1 MDDRS
6 EKVSALIV
14 ATFSSFLTPFMASSI
29 NIALPAIQKEFHA
42 DTVRLS
48 WVATAYLLATAISLV
63 PFGRL
68 GDIYGRKKIF
78 LWGMYLFTA
87 TSLLSAFSLSV
98 PMLIFFRIF
107 LGVGSAMVFATRMA
121 ILTSVF
127 PPGERGSALGINVA
141 AVYAGLSCGPFFG
154 GIVTQHL
161 SWRSL
166 FVLPIPLCGLVI
178 FLIIRKLKGEWA
190 EAKGEFFDLKGAAIY
205 GITLLAL
212 IYGISRLPSVLS
224 FTLVLFGVAGLVVYV
239 KWELSIPHPV
249 FEVALFRTNR
259 VFAFSC
265 LAALIHYS
273 ATFAVTFMM
282 SLYLQ
287 YIKAMTPQMAGTV
300 LMAQPLMMAFFS
312 PFAGKLSDRI
322 EPRII
327 ASAGMALMAVGLIL
341 LIRIGQGT
349 PVSLIVPCLLMLGFG
364 YGLFS
369 SPNMNAI
376 MSSVEK
382 KFYGIAAGSVATMR
396 LLGQMF
402 SMGIATL
409 ILALFIGRVEIAPHL
424 YPAFIK
430 SVKTAFIIFA
440 ILCCGGIILSLA
452 RGSLRPGGQD

>member
-1 MDDRS
+1 MDDRGV
-6 EKVSALIV
+6 KTSALIV
-14 ATFSSFLTPFMASSI
+14 ATFSSFLTPFMGASI
-29 NIALPAIQKEFHA
+29 NIALPAIQKELHIDA
-42 DTVRLS
+42 VLMS

-87 TSLLSAFSLSV
+87 ASLLSAFSVSV
-98 PMLIFFRIF
+98 TMLIFFRIF
-107 LGVGSAMVFATRMA
+107 QGVGSAMIFSTRMA

-127 PPGERGSALGINVA
+127 PPGERGSVLGINVA

-154 GIVTQHL
+154 GILTQHL
-161 SWRSL
+161 SWRSIFL
-166 FVLPIPLCGLVI
+166 VPLPLCLFVI

-190 EAKGEFFDLKGAAIY
+190 EAEGETFDLKGSFIY
-205 GITLLAL
+205 GFTLVAM

-224 FTLVLFGVAGLVVYV
+224 IVLVLIGVAGLILFI
-239 KWELSIPHPV
+239 KWEMSIPYPV
-249 FEVALFRTNR
+249 FKISLFQTNR
-259 VFAFSC
+259 IFAFSC

-287 YIKAMTPQMAGTV
+287 YIKALTPQMAGFV
-300 LMAQPLMMAFFS
+300 LMSQPVMMALFS
-312 PFAGKLSDRI
+312 PFSGKMSDRI

-327 ASAGMALMAVGLIL
+327 ASSGMALMVIGLVF
-341 LIRIGQGT
+341 LIRIGQDT
-349 PVSLIVPCLLMLGFG
+349 PISYIVPCLLILGFG
-364 YGLFS
+364 YALFS

-382 KFYGIAAGSVATMR
+382 KYYGIAAGSVATMR

-409 ILALFIGRVEIAPHL
+409 ILALFIGRVEISPEH

-430 SVKTAFIIFA
+430 SVKTAFIVFTV
-440 ILCCGGIILSLA
+440 LCCGGIVLSMA
-452 RGSLRPGGQD
+452 RGKLRQET

>member
-1 MDDRS
+1 MDDRG
-6 EKVSALIV
+6 EKASALV
-14 ATFSSFLTPFMASSI
+14 LATFSSFLTPFMGSSI
-29 NIALPAIQKEFHA
+29 NIALPAIQEEFHA
-42 DTVRLS
+42 DAVLLS
-48 WVATAYLLATAISLV
+48 WIATTYLLATAVSLV

-78 LWGMYLFTA
+78 VWGMCLFTA
-87 TSLLSAFSLSV
+87 ASLLSAFSLSV
-98 PMLIFFRIF
+98 PMLIFFRLF
-107 LGVGSAMVFATRMA
+107 QGVGSAMIFATRMA

-127 PPGERGSALGINVA
+127 PAGERGSALGINVA

-154 GIVTQHL
+154 GIITQQL

-166 FVLPIPLCGLVI
+166 FLLPIPLCALVI
-178 FLIIRKLKGEWA
+178 FLIIKKLKGEWA
-190 EAKGEFFDLKGAAIY
+190 EARGETFDLKGAILY
-205 GITLLAL
+205 GTALLAL
-212 IYGISRLPSVLS
+212 IYGISHIPSTMG
-224 FTLVLFGVAGLVVYV
+224 FALVLFGLVGLFLFV
-239 KWELSIPHPV
+239 KRELSIPYPV

-287 YIKAMTPQMAGTV
+287 YIQALTPQTAGFV
-300 LMAQPLMMAFFS
+300 LVSQPVMMALSS
-312 PFAGKLSDRI
+312 PFSGKLSDRI

-327 ASAGMALMAVGLIL
+327 ASAGMALTAVGLMFL
-341 LIRIGQGT
+341 TRLGQDT
-349 PVSLIVPCLLMLGFG
+349 PVAFIVSCLLVIGIG
-364 YGLFS
+364 YGVFS

-376 MSSVEK
+376 MSAVEK

-409 ILALFIGRVEIAPHL
+409 ILALYIGRVEITPDL
-424 YPAFIK
+424 YPVFIIG
-430 SVKTAFIIFA
+430 VKTAFISFA
-440 ILCCGGIILSLA
+440 VLCGAGTILSLA
-452 RGSLRPGGQD
+452 RGRLRAED

>member
-1 MDDRS
+1 MDDRDI
-6 EKVSALIV
+6 KVSALIV
-14 ATFSSFLTPFMASSI
+14 ATFSSFLTPFMGASI
-29 NIALPAIQKEFHA
+29 NIALPAIQKELHVDA
-42 DTVRLS
+42 VQMS
-48 WVATAYLLATAISLV
+48 WVATAYLLATAVSLV

-68 GDIYGRKKIF
+68 GDIYGRKKVF

-87 TSLLSAFSLSV
+87 ASLLSAFSVSV

-107 LGVGSAMVFATRMA
+107 QGVGSAMIFSTRMA
-121 ILTSVF
+121 ILTSVY
-127 PPGERGSALGINVA
+127 PPGERGSVLGLNVA

-154 GIVTQHL
+154 GILTQHL

-166 FVLPIPLCGLVI
+166 FWVPLPLCLYVI

-190 EAKGEFFDLKGAAIY
+190 EAEGEAFDLKGSVIY
-205 GITLLAL
+205 GLTLVVM

-224 FTLVLFGVAGLVVYV
+224 IFLVLLGVAGLIGFI
-239 KWELSIPHPV
+239 KWEAAIPYPV
-249 FEVALFRTNR
+249 FRISLFQTNR

-287 YIKAMTPQMAGTV
+287 YIKAFTPQMAGFV
-300 LMAQPLMMAFFS
+300 LIAQPVMMALFS

-327 ASAGMALMAVGLIL
+327 ASSGMALMTIGLIL
-341 LIRIGQGT
+341 LIRIGPDT
-349 PVSLIVPCLLMLGFG
+349 SISYIVPCLVILGFG
-364 YGLFS
+364 YALFS

-382 KFYGIAAGSVATMR
+382 RYYGIAAGSVATMR

-409 ILALFIGRVEIAPHL
+409 ILALFIGRVEISPQH
-424 YPAFIK
+424 YPVFIQC
-430 SVKTAFIIFA
+430 VKTAFGVFTV
-440 ILCCGGIILSLA
+440 LCAGGIVLSMA
-452 RGSLRPGGQD
+452 RGKLRVER

>member
-1 MDDRS
+1 MDDGS

-14 ATFSSFLTPFMASSI
+14 ATFSSFLTPFMGSSI
-29 NIALPAIQKEFHA
+29 NIALPAIQQEFHA
-42 DTVRLS
+42 DAVLLS

-63 PFGRL
+63 PLGRL
-68 GDIYGRKKIF
+68 GDIYGRKKVF
-78 LWGMYLFTA
+78 LWGTYLLTA
-87 TSLLSAFSLSV
+87 ASLLSAFSPSV
-98 PMLIFFRIF
+98 AMLIVFRII

-127 PPGERGSALGINVA
+127 PPGERGAAFGINVA

-154 GIVTQHL
+154 GIMTQHL

-166 FVLPIPLCGLVI
+166 FLLPIPLCGVVI
-178 FLIIRKLKGEWA
+178 FLIINKLKGEWA
-190 EAKGEFFDLKGAAIY
+190 EAKGESFDLKGTIIY
-205 GITLLAL
+205 GITLIAL
-212 IYGISRLPSVLS
+212 IYGISCLPSVLS
-224 FTLVLFGVAGLVVYV
+224 FALVLLGIAGLVVFV
-239 KWELSIPHPV
+239 KWELSISHPV
-249 FEVALFRTNR
+249 FEVGLFRTNR
-259 VFAFSC
+259 IFAFSS

-287 YIKAMTPQMAGTV
+287 YIKALTPEMAGFV
-300 LMAQPLMMAFFS
+300 LVSQPLMMALFS
-312 PFAGKLSDRI
+312 PFAGKISDRI

-327 ASAGMALMAVGLIL
+327 ASTGMALMAAGLIL
-341 LIRIGQGT
+341 LTRLGQDT
-349 PVSLIVPCLLMLGFG
+349 PESFIIPCLLLLGFG

-382 KFYGIAAGSVATMR
+382 RFYGIAAGAVATMR

-409 ILALFIGRVEIAPHL
+409 ILALFIGRVEITPDL
-424 YPAFIK
+424 YPVFIN

-440 ILCCGGIILSLA
+440 VLCCGGILMSLA
-452 RGSLRPGGQD
+452 RGKLRAEE